1 MYLAHLKFDHP
12 PIVLA
17 PMEDVT
23 DLAFRLVCKRRGA
36 DVVYTEFVSS
46 EGLIRDIKKA
56 IQKLKILD
64 EERPI
69 GIQIYG
75 NRVESMIEAA
85 KIAAAAGPDLLDIN
99 YGCPSKHVAGK
110 GAGSGLMKTPE
121 LMEAITRGVVNAV
134 DIPVT
139 AKTRLGWCNDSMN
152 VIEIAQMLES
162 CGVQALTIHGRTRS
176 QKFKGQADWEK
187 IGEAKRAV
195 KIPVIGNGDVTS
207 PEDAQR
213 MLQVAGVD
221 GVMIG
226 RGAYGRPWIFEQTKH
241 FLASG
246 EHLPEPSLEERVEI
260 LLEHLDLSIQLKGE
274 RRGSLEM
281 GKHYGNYLKG
291 VRNVKYLKS
300 ALRNLSQYQEIRDTI
315 YQFLAQVG
323 EEAGEE
329 SPESIAA

>member
-121 LMEAITRGVVNAV
+121 LMEAITRGVINAV

-241 FLASG
+241 FLATG
-246 EHLPEPSLEERVEI
+246 EHLPDPSLEERVEI

-300 ALRNLSQYQEIRDTI
+300 ALRSLSQYQEIRDTI
-315 YQFLAQVG
+315 YQFLAQAG
-323 EEAGEE
+323 EEA
-329 SPESIAA
+329 PEGIAA